1 MAWLITLA
9 LFMAIGGWV
18 CKAADRAKYRAYQQ
32 QEIAKAKLQ
41 AVKGNIY
48 AIAWQ
53 HCLDLQ
59 LEYLKQNP
67 VIPENESLPY
77 HYTMEHG
84 ISLQQNSVIY
94 ALNDLRARRKSV
106 LRIRGK
112 DVQIVPSNEDYD
124 TTTEAEGVRG
134 VLDPI
139 YGPFSMPCACKVD
152 DEKAIAIAKPIW
164 DREVIGTNIVKWD
177 RQTGRI
183 MY

>member
-9 LFMAIGGWV
+9 LFLGIGSIICSGID
-18 CKAADRAKYRAYQQ
+18 KANYRAYHQKQ
-32 QEIAKAKLQ
+32 ITNNQLQ
-41 AVKGNIY
+41 AVKGK
-48 AIAWQ
+48 
-53 HCLDLQ
+53 D
-59 LEYLKQNP
+59 
-67 VIPENESLPY
+67 
-77 HYTMEHG
+77 
-84 ISLQQNSVIY
+84 
-94 ALNDLRARRKSV
+94 V
-106 LRIRGK
+106 LRVQNTN
-112 DVQIVPSNEDYD
+112 VQIVHSNDPYD
-124 TTTEAEGVRG
+124 VNTEAEGVRG

>member
-9 LFMAIGGWV
+9 LFLGIGSIICSGID
-18 CKAADRAKYRAYQQ
+18 KANYRAYHQKQ
-32 QEIAKAKLQ
+32 ITNNQLQ

-59 LEYLKQNP
+59 LEYLKQSP

-84 ISLQQNSVIY
+84 ISLQQSSVIY
-94 ALNDLRARRKSV
+94 ALNDLRVRHKSV
-106 LRIRGK
+106 LRVREK
-112 DVQIVPSNEDYD
+112 DVQIVSSNEDYD
-124 TTTEAEGVRG
+124 TAAEAEGVRG

>member
-9 LFMAIGGWV
+9 LFWEIGSIICSGID
-18 CKAADRAKYRAYQQ
+18 KANYRAYRQKQ
-32 QEIAKAKLQ
+32 IANDQLQ

-59 LEYLKQNP
+59 LDYLKTHPIIPQN
-67 VIPENESLPY
+67 ETLPY
-77 HYTMEHG
+77 HYTIAHG
-84 ISLQQNSVIY
+84 ISLQQSSVIY
-94 ALNDLRARRKSV
+94 ALEDLRSRQQPV
-106 LRIRGK
+106 IRVVHH
-112 DVQIVPSNEDYD
+112 DVQIVQPQESYD
-124 TTTEAEGVRG
+124 ATYEAEGVRG

-139 YGPFSMPCACKVD
+139 YGPFSMPCACKVN
-152 DEKAIAIAKPIW
+152 DEKAIAVAKPIW
-164 DREVIGTNIVKWD
+164 ERQVLGTNIVKWD

>member
-9 LFMAIGGWV
+9 LFLCIGGWV
-18 CKAADRAKYRAYQQ
+18 CGIIDKANYRSYERLQVSSNQ
-32 QEIAKAKLQ
+32 IQ

-59 LEYLKQNP
+59 VEYLRQNP
-67 VIPENESLPY
+67 DIPAGETLPY
-77 HYTMEHG
+77 HYTQEHG
-84 ISLQQNSVIY
+84 ISLQQLSVIY
-94 ALNDLRARRKSV
+94 ALEDLRKRGKQV
-106 LRIRGK
+106 LRVRNNAP
-112 DVQIVPSNEDYD
+112 QIVQPNDPYD
-124 TTTEAEGVRG
+124 AHAEAEGVRG

-139 YGPFSMPCACKVD
+139 YGPFSMPCAYKVD
-152 DEKAIAIAKPIW
+152 DEVAVAIAKPIW
-164 DREVIGTNIVKWD
+164 DREVVGTNIVKWD

>member
-1 MAWLITLA
+1 MAWILALA
-9 LFMAIGGWV
+9 LFLWIGGSI
-18 CKAADRAKYRAYQQ
+18 CKVADQAKYQAIQKKETQ
-32 QEIAKAKLQ
+32 DNALKAI
-41 AVKGNIY
+41 KGNIY

-59 LEYLKQNP
+59 LDYLKTHPIIPQN
-67 VIPENESLPY
+67 ETLPY
-77 HYTMEHG
+77 HYTIAHG
-84 ISLQQNSVIY
+84 ISLQQLSVIY
-94 ALNDLRARRKSV
+94 ALEDLRSRKQPV
-106 LRIRGK
+106 IRVVDQ
-112 DVQIVPSNEDYD
+112 DVQIVQPQESYD
-124 TTTEAEGVRG
+124 ASQEAEGVRG

-183 MY
+183 LY